1 MSFMV
6 VGGGDA
12 GIADGRDGTLQRKTM
27 KRSVGNES
35 AATPVLIMGRKE
47 GHRSSDQP
55 DQPGKAQGLGKTT
68 GNEVQVC
75 VSLPWIIF

>member
-12 GIADGRDGTLQRKTM
+12 GIADGRDGILQRKTT
-27 KRSVGNES
+27 KRSLGNES
-35 AATPVLIMGRKE
+35 SATPVRIMGRKE
-47 GHRSSDQP
+47 GHRNSEP
-55 DQPGKAQGLGKTT
+55 DQPGKAQVLGKTM

-75 VSLPWIIF
+75 VSLPWIVS